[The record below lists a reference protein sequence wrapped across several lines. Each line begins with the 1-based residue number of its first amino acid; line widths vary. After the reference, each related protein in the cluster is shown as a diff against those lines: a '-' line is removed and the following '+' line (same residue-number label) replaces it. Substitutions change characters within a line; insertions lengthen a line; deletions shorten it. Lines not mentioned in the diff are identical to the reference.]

1 MLLGEAGEP
10 QHPRVAQHP
19 GGGGENGEVW
29 HPKVLH
35 APPAWGDLGGC
46 IHYPEVMGLTEA
58 SGCQMGGGAQHPE
71 ASRGPGAAQHPG
83 VQAQHRGRAPNSPRG
98 AQCCGDEPPP
108 PQGAFWLPG
117 GGHQRGSPPPQ
128 GYSVS
133 SLRLPGGQRLFV
145 AGAPRFQHRGKV
157 IVFQMGATGTVT
169 VAQALLGEQVRG

>member
-1 MLLGEAGEP
+1 MA
-10 QHPRVAQHP
+10 V
-19 GGGGENGEVW
+19 
-29 HPKVLH
+29 PKTH
-35 APPAWGDLGGC
+35 
-46 IHYPEVMGLTEA
+46 
-58 SGCQMGGGAQHPE
+58 QGAH
-71 ASRGPGAAQHPG
+71 GAAG
-83 VQAQHRGRAPNSPRG
+83 TN
-98 AQCCGDEPPP
+98 PP

-117 GGHQRGSPPPQ
+117 GGHKRGSPPPQ